1 MNLMFASDSI
11 LVSKNMAEY
20 QRMVDAAGGSVAL
33 AARRLL
39 NEVDAEHAEKD
50 ASAEVMVEEGKG
62 GVHVEEKDKA
72 TSESDRDSG

>member
-1 MNLMFASDSI
+1 MFASDSI

-50 ASAEVMVEEGKG
+50 ASAEVMVEEGKS